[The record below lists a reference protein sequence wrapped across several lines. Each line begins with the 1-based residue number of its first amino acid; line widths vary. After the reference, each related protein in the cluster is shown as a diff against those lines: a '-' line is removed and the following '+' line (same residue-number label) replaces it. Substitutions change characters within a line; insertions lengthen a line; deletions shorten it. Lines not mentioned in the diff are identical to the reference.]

1 MEDIVR
7 IKLGN
12 RWRVSNE
19 LVQSV
24 KDKNKFYLIFGDPK
38 EWDWCRVL
46 FKEGETDYNCKD
58 FYAVDPSGGPFMAI
72 GGKIRGYT
80 IESISEE
87 LRDEEEIAFQGTP
100 QEKAFTFH
108 MKQKN
113 EITDEKAKDK
123 VIYEFDPDKRY
134 MYEAYVEPEEYT
146 MTCTLNGKSYK
157 MD

>member
-1 MEDIVR
+1 MKDVVR

-46 FKEGETDYNCKD
+46 FKEGETDYNSKD

-72 GGKIRGYT
+72 GGKINGYI

-87 LRDEEEIAFQGTP
+87 SRDVEEIAFQETT
-100 QEKAFTFH
+100 QEKSFTFH
-108 MKQKN
+108 MKPKEENNN
-113 EITDEKAKDK
+113 EVKDS
-123 VIYEFDPDKRY
+123 ILYEFDSDKRY
-134 MYEAYVEPEEYT
+134 MYEAYVEPEEYI
-146 MTCTLNGKSYK
+146 MTCSLNGKSYK
-157 MD
+157 MN

>member
-1 MEDIVR
+1 MEDVVR

-24 KDKNKFYLIFGDPK
+24 KDKNKFYLIFKTPK

-58 FYAVDPSGGPFMAI
+58 FFAVDPSGGPFMAI
-72 GGKIRGYT
+72 GGKINEYT

-87 LRDEEEIAFQGTP
+87 LRDEEEVAFQGTV
-100 QEKAFTFH
+100 QEKAYTLH
-108 MKQKN
+108 MKPKD
-113 EITDEKAKDK
+113 DESEESMKDK
-123 VIYEFDPDKRY
+123 IIYQFDSDKRY
-134 MYEAYVEPEEYT
+134 MYESVAEPEEYL
-146 MTCTLNGKSYK
+146 MTCSLNGKSYK